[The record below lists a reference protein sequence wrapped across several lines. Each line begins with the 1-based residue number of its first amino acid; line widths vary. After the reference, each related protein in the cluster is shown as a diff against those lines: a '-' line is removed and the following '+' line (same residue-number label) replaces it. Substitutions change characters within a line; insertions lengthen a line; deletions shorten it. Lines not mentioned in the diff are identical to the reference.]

1 MNATRRQSMH
11 AREDYTG
18 LVTLG
23 LGLALFLLI
32 GLGIYWFGDSSR
44 LESAAAILR
53 QGRIQRGSE
62 IFTGQCAGC
71 HGMQGEGGVGPA
83 LQDRA
88 VLKNTPDEIFFS
100 VIRSG
105 VPNTQM
111 PSWSVDFGGPL
122 TDEDI
127 HDVVAFI
134 RDWETTAPEVAPK
147 TAQPNPAQ
155 GALLFSSTCALC
167 HGENGL
173 GGKEGVPALNDPERL
188 AQFDDDWYRGVI
200 ANGRPAKGMPT
211 WGTVLAPVQIDDLVA
226 LLAAWREGQD
236 VQPAFSL
243 ADLLDQARF
252 ALLQD
257 DPASARLQLDRAIQ
271 ISTGDTAAA
280 LRRAVEQIEAGNLG
294 AAAETLAG
302 ITE

>member
-1 MNATRRQSMH
+1 MNGTRTH
-11 AREDYTG
+11 AIPTREDYTS
-18 LVTLG
+18 LIALG
-23 LGLALFLLI
+23 LGLALVMLV
-32 GLGIYWFGDSSR
+32 GLGLYWLGDSSR
-44 LESAAAILR
+44 LESAAAGLR
-53 QGRIQRGSE
+53 QGRIERGGE
-62 IFTGQCAGC
+62 IYAGQCAGC

-127 HDVVAFI
+127 HDVVAYI
-134 RDWETTAPEVAPK
+134 RAWEATAPEVVPP
-147 TAQPNPAQ
+147 TAQADPEQ

-167 HGENGL
+167 HGENGQ
-173 GGKEGVPALNDPERL
+173 GGREGVPALNDLERL
-188 AQFDDDWYRGVI
+188 SRFDDAWYRGVI

-211 WGTVLAPVQIDDLVA
+211 WGTVLSPGQIEDLVA
-226 LLAAWREGQD
+226 LLAAWRDGQQ

-243 ADLLDQARF
+243 VDLLAQARF
-252 ALLQD
+252 ALSQN
-257 DPASARLQLDRAIQ
+257 DPASARLQVDRALQ
-271 ISTGDTAAA
+271 ISTGETAETLRLA
-280 LRRAVEQIEAGNLG
+280 LEQIEAGDLG
-294 AAAETLAG
+294 AAGETLAG

>member
-1 MNATRRQSMH
+1 MNGTRTHSTP

-18 LVTLG
+18 LVALG
-23 LGLALFLLI
+23 LGLALVMLV
-32 GLGIYWFGDSSR
+32 GLGLYWLGDAPR
-44 LESAAAILR
+44 LEAAAASLR
-53 QGRIQRGSE
+53 QDRIQRGGE
-62 IFTGQCAGC
+62 IYTGQCAGC
-71 HGMQGEGGVGPA
+71 HGLQGEGGVGPA

-127 HDVVAFI
+127 HDVVALI
-134 RDWETTAPEVAPK
+134 RSWEATAPEISPAA
-147 TAQPNPAQ
+147 AQADPEQ

-173 GGKEGVPALNDPERL
+173 GGREGVPALNDLDRL
-188 AQFDDDWYRGVI
+188 SRFDDDWYRGVI

-211 WGTVLAPVQIDDLVA
+211 WGTVLAPDQIEDLVA
-226 LLAAWREGQD
+226 LLAAWREGQQ

-243 ADLLDQARF
+243 AALLEQARF
-252 ALLQD
+252 ALSQN
-257 DPASARLQLDRAIQ
+257 DPGSARIQLDRALQ
-271 ISTGDTAAA
+271 ISTGVTAAA
-280 LRRAVEQIEAGNLG
+280 LRRAAEQIESGDLG
-294 AAAETLAG
+294 AAEETLDG
-302 ITE
+302 ITK